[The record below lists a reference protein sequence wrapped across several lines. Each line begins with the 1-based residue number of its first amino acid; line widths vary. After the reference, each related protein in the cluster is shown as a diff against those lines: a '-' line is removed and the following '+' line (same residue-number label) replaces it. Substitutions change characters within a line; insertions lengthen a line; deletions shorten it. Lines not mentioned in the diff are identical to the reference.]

1 MPCALASPQRF
12 NPIPSRA
19 TSARHRDRHE
29 PFACRVWFHH
39 DVVLRFSRPPPR
51 ATCELVRRPLPR
63 VKPSSDIVCD
73 KPYSNSRRVHN
84 VSGKQFAHVVDAHCA
99 ASKVCGGAP
108 RIQRRR
114 TSCHDRAERRREP
127 ADTRIRTGASEERRA
142 TCVDAEKAE
151 RGLTRARRTRA
162 EHGWKRC
169 QRAHSRRAGKA
180 RAEAARSGGER
191 VKETRRVAKR

>member
-1 MPCALASPQRF
+1 MPCTIASPQRF
-12 NPIPSRA
+12 NPIPSLVLS
-19 TSARHRDRHE
+19 TRHRDRHKSL
-29 PFACRVWFHH
+29 ACHVWFHH

-63 VKPSSDIVCD
+63 VKEGSDRVHD
-73 KPYSNSRRVHN
+73 KPYSNSHRVHN
-84 VSGKQFAHVVDAHCA
+84 VPWKQFAHVVDAHCA

-127 ADTRIRTGASEERRA
+127 KDTRIRTGASEGRRS
-142 TCVDAEKAE
+142 TCVDAEKPE
-151 RGLTRARRTRA
+151 PGLTYARRTRV

-169 QRAHSRRAGKA
+169 QRAHPRRAGKA

-191 VKETRRVAKR
+191 VKETRRFAKR